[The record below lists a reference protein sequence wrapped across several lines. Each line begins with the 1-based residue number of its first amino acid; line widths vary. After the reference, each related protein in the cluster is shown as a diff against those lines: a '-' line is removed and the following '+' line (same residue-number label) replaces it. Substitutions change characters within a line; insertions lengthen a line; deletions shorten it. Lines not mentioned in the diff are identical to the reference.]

1 MAENT
6 EDVQKTEERLEKLN
20 MFLSEKRKEWTGR
33 VKTLAEDIRDVKKL
47 TEVSV
52 FISSYRAMLVENIA
66 EIAVKVRQRYSVY
79 YVHYK
84 QNYHYYISRHDFKL
98 TDKRIDIMLQAD
110 LRYKLEE
117 IGYLEAQ
124 LDFYKECVK
133 TFDQM
138 TWAIKNKIAIE
149 NLNY

>member
-1 MAENT
+1 MAE
-6 EDVQKTEERLEKLN
+6 EDVEKIEERLEKLN
-20 MFLSEKRKEWTGR
+20 EFLNTKRKEWTER
-33 VKTLAEDIRDVKKL
+33 VKSLAEDIRDVKKL
-47 TEVSV
+47 SEVSV
-52 FISSYRAMLVENIA
+52 FVSSYRAMLVENIA
-66 EIAVKVRQRYSVY
+66 EVAVKVRQRYSVY

-84 QNYHYYISRHDFKL
+84 QKYHSYMRYDFKL
-98 TDKRIDIMLQAD
+98 TDKRIDIMIQAD

-133 TFDQM
+133 TLDQM
-138 TWAIKNKIAIE
+138 AWGIKNKIAIE